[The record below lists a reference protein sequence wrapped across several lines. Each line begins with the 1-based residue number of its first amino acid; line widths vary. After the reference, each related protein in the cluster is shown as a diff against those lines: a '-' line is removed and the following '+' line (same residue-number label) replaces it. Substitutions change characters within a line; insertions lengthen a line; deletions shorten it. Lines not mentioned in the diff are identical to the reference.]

1 MLVLA
6 MLSIVLALAAP
17 SLSRFFR
24 ARTLDSEVR
33 RFLALT
39 RYGQSRAVSEGA
51 PVVLWIDAK
60 QGTYGLELETG
71 YRENDDTNALS
82 FTVDEKLRLEAELPV
97 THARVGQ
104 PLRAWE
110 PVTVHAGDLPK
121 IRFTPE
127 GFIGPTSPER
137 IWIREGEKESVCVAQ
152 DRTGLT
158 YEVQTNLMPTRLR

>member
-1 MLVLA
+1 MA

-51 PVVLWIDAK
+51 PMVLWIDAK
-60 QGTYGLELETG
+60 QGSYGLERDMG
-71 YRENDDTNALS
+71 YAEGEDTNALS
-82 FTVDEKLRLEAELPV
+82 FTLDEKLRLEAALPV
-97 THARVGQ
+97 AQARARQV
-104 PLRAWE
+104 LSAWE
-110 PVTVHAGDLPK
+110 PITLRAGDLPK

-137 IWIREGEKESVCVAQ
+137 IWIHQDEKESVCVAR

-158 YEVQTNLMPTRLR
+158 YEVQTNLMPLQHR